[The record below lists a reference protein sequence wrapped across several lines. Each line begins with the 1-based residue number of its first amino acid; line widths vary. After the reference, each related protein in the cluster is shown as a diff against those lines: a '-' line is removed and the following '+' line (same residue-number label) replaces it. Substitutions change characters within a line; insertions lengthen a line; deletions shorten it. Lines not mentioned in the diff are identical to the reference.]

1 LFPSLSL
8 TERQSNACG
17 GSTQGFMRIVS
28 RSVTLSTEPNLNR
41 CRYLAFF
48 APRIY
53 SKNRQTA
60 KEELMAS
67 FEELK
72 TKYQSVIRQ
81 VQAQGVQVANLH
93 QQQDGKLFI
102 KGTAPSQEAANKV
115 WDEIK
120 RVNPKMDDIVADFPV
135 DSSMAAAPASA
146 PTSSAGSRTQM
157 YTVKP
162 GDTLSKISKQFYG
175 NANEYMKIF
184 NANKDKLKDPDHVQV
199 GQELKI
205 PAA

>member
-1 LFPSLSL
+1 
-8 TERQSNACG
+8 
-17 GSTQGFMRIVS
+17 
-28 RSVTLSTEPNLNR
+28 
-41 CRYLAFF
+41 
-48 APRIY
+48 
-53 SKNRQTA
+53 
-60 KEELMAS
+60 MAS

-81 VQAQGVQVANLH
+81 VQTLGIQVANLH

-102 KGTAPSQEAANKV
+102 KGTAPSLEAANKV

-120 RVNPKMDDIVADFPV
+120 RINPRLDDIVADFPV
-135 DSSMAAAPASA
+135 DPSMAATPAPASGPA
-146 PTSSAGSRTQM
+146 PASPSAGSAASRHQM

-175 NANEYMKIF
+175 NANDYMRIF
-184 NANKDKLKDPDHVQV
+184 NANKDKLTNPDNIQP

>member
-1 LFPSLSL
+1 
-8 TERQSNACG
+8 
-17 GSTQGFMRIVS
+17 
-28 RSVTLSTEPNLNR
+28 
-41 CRYLAFF
+41 
-48 APRIY
+48 
-53 SKNRQTA
+53 
-60 KEELMAS
+60 MAS
-67 FEELK
+67 LDELK
-72 TKYQSVIRQ
+72 TKYQTVIRL
-81 VQAQGVQVANLH
+81 VQAQGIQVANLH

-102 KGTAPSQEAANKV
+102 KGNAPSLDATNKV

-135 DSSMAAAPASA
+135 DPSMA
-146 PTSSAGSRTQM
+146 TAGSSTGPRM

-175 NANEYMKIF
+175 NANDYMRIF
-184 NANKDKLKDPDHVQV
+184 NANKDKLTDPDSIQI